1 MNRRTKRGLKLAAA
15 AIFAALLVAITVNAA
30 VDFWM
35 PQAELKESS
44 QPPVSPAEPA
54 SLQMPLAAQPLPA
67 PPFPQQPAAASAP
80 PQWNQPLFEPK
91 FDGPGVAGSGVARG
105 GGALQTFT
113 APDFSNALNQFAP
126 LSQVQPPSFSLPGAD
141 PAPVSIRPIFGGKSG
156 GVESGALGAAGNLSG
171 AGSAVGGAASGAGS
185 LLKR

>member
-1 MNRRTKRGLKLAAA
+1 MNHRTKRGLKLASA
-15 AIFAALLVAITVNAA
+15 AIFAALLVAITVNGA

-44 QPPVSPAEPA
+44 APPVSPAEPA

-67 PPFPQQPAAASAP
+67 PPWPQQPAAASTP

-91 FDGPGVAGSGVARG
+91 FDGPGFTRG
-105 GGALQTFT
+105 GGAAQTFT
-113 APDFSNALNQFAP
+113 APDFSKALNQFAP
-126 LSQVQPPSFSLPGAD
+126 LSQIQPPSLSLPGAD

-156 GVESGALGAAGNLSG
+156 GVESGVLGAAGNLSG
-171 AGSAVGGAASGAGS
+171 AGSAVGGAASGASS

>member
-1 MNRRTKRGLKLAAA
+1 MNHRTKRGLKLAAA
-15 AIFAALLVAITVNAA
+15 AIFAALLVAITVNGA

-44 QPPVSPAEPA
+44 APPVSPAEPA
-54 SLQMPLAAQPLPA
+54 TLQMPLAAQPLPA
-67 PPFPQQPAAASAP
+67 APLPQQPAAASAP

-91 FDGPGVAGSGVARG
+91 FDGPGFARNG
-105 GGALQTFT
+105 GGAQTFT

-126 LSQVQPPSFSLPGAD
+126 LSQIQPPSLSLPGAD

-156 GVESGALGAAGNLSG
+156 GVESGALGAAGNLPG
-171 AGSAVGGAASGAGS
+171 AAGSTVGGAASGAGS

>member
-1 MNRRTKRGLKLAAA
+1 MNRRTKTGLKLAAA

-35 PQAELKESS
+35 PQVELKESS
-44 QPPVSPAEPA
+44 QTPVSPAEPA

-67 PPFPQQPAAASAP
+67 APLPQQPAAASAP
-80 PQWNQPLFEPK
+80 LQWNQPLFEPK
-91 FDGPGVAGSGVARG
+91 FDGPGFTRN
-105 GGALQTFT
+105 GGAAQTFT

-126 LSQVQPPSFSLPGAD
+126 LSQIQPPSLSLPGAD
-141 PAPVSIRPIFGGKSG
+141 PALVSIRPIFGGKSG
-156 GVESGALGAAGNLSG
+156 GVESGVLGPAGNLSG
-171 AGSAVGGAASGAGS
+171 AGSTVGGAASGASS

>member
-1 MNRRTKRGLKLAAA
+1 MTHRTKRGLKLAAA
-15 AIFAALLVAITVNAA
+15 AIFAALLVAITFNAA

-67 PPFPQQPAAASAP
+67 APLPQQPAAASAP
-80 PQWNQPLFEPK
+80 LQWNQPLFEPK
-91 FDGPGVAGSGVARG
+91 FDAPGFARG
-105 GGALQTFT
+105 GGAAQTFT

-126 LSQVQPPSFSLPGAD
+126 LSQIQPPSLSLPGAD